1 MKYTKGSIGRI
12 FLLKFEDDDI
22 VLNELDRFAR
32 HEKLKA
38 ATFIFLGALKKGHIV
53 TGPKKPVIPP
63 EPNWKKFK
71 DGWEVMG
78 VGTIFMNKKGPQ
90 IHIHTSMG
98 KSKFVREL
106 TASLQERLLKAVQHM
121 PADWDGIEIRKY
133 LQDMLEDANVEVAM
147 RGNTGR
153 GRAYAN
159 ERATNSKL

>member
-1 MKYTKGSIGRI
+1 MRYTRGSIGRI

-22 VLNELDRFAR
+22 VLDELDKFAR
-32 HEKLKA
+32 REKLKA

-78 VGTIFMNKKGPQ
+78 VGTIFTGGKAVPCTGGAPKGRRLVQGPQ

-98 KSKFVREL
+98 KKDKVITGCVRKDSKVFLVIEAIVFEL
-106 TASLQERLLKAVQHM
+106 KGVKATKDLDPSTGLNLLQIL
-121 PADWDGIEIRKY
+121 
-133 LQDMLEDANVEVAM
+133 
-147 RGNTGR
+147 
-153 GRAYAN
+153 
-159 ERATNSKL
+159 